1 MGVWI
6 CSVFGN
12 QRHPNISVPS
22 KMFLIQF
29 SSQVYKRIFRLEN
42 FVHFTLAI
50 ICLLLSKC
58 MSLSQSPFLSD
69 VLFQT
74 VNHKPYLKGTNHS
87 YFLLVEGNTCSLVC
101 KVNVFS
107 ELVCTKCI
115 WAVIGNRA
123 TSLPGSALTHVYD
136 SALAKTLFHPEK
148 RKVILLL

>member
-1 MGVWI
+1 M
-6 CSVFGN
+6 
-12 QRHPNISVPS
+12 PS

-29 SSQVYKRIFRLEN
+29 SSQVYKRIVRLEN
-42 FVHFTLAI
+42 FVVHFMLAI
-50 ICLLLSKC
+50 ICRLLSKC
-58 MSLSQSPFLSD
+58 MSLSQLPFLSD

-107 ELVCTKCI
+107 EFVCTKCI

-123 TSLPGSALTHVYD
+123 TSLPGSALTRLWFCPCQDIIPPWKEESYSTFIKLD
-136 SALAKTLFHPEK
+136 Q
-148 RKVILLL
+148 IN